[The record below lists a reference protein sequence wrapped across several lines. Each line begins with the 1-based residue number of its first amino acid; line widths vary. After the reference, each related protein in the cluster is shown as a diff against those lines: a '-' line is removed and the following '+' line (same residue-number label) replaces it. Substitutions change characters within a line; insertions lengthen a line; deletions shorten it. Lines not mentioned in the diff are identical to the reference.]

1 MYTHTTGVMRLGSYC
16 FNVPE
21 SGLIPTAQNCASKC
35 TVLFILPQAIYLMV
49 YGFWRCK
56 DDAKESW

>member
-16 FNVPE
+16 SNVPE

-35 TVLFILPQAIYLMV
+35 TVLFYITPSHIP
-49 YGFWRCK
+49 YGIQLL
-56 DDAKESW
+56 EM